1 MTIEYASIT
10 EDELYSYEKLFFE
23 DICLLDTSGRDSFS
37 VPLPA
42 PLDRIHFACVQDTV
56 ERLTKETGRLSVFQW

>member
-37 VPLPA
+37 VPPSCSA
-42 PLDRIHFACVQDTV
+42 
-56 ERLTKETGRLSVFQW
+56 